1 MKYYNLLFFLL
12 LTTIVTAQTKLTK
25 AQVDSLPPTVKN
37 QFIKV
42 FRKSS
47 NYQDYKVI
55 KRSSFLKLQK
65 NVLDSVHKIKKDVLL
80 KQETINKQQA
90 EITVLNEKITTL
102 NGNLSASINKENA
115 ISLLGISMNKTSYNA
130 LLWSVIVGLLVGLL
144 WFIYKFKNSNVLT
157 RTAENNLK
165 EIEEEFE
172 QHRKKSIEKEQK
184 LRRKLQDEINKQ
196 RGV

>member
-90 EITVLNEKITTL
+90 EITALNEKITTL